1 MAKLNP
7 DTHVLLDGAAKVY
20 LRSNTKRWQSTF
32 QIEGQWIRISTGK
45 RDLEEAK
52 EVAREHSCRS
62 RKPPT
67 LRRSFHTE
75 DIEQ

>member
-20 LRSNTKRWQSTF
+20 LRSNTKRWQATF

-52 EVAREHSCRS
+52 AVAR
-62 RKPPT
+62 
-67 LRRSFHTE
+67 
-75 DIEQ
+75 

>member
-20 LRSNTKRWQSTF
+20 LRSNTKRWQATF

-52 EVAREHSCRS
+52 TVAELCLNLGDAIMRRRGFRCRW
-62 RKPPT
+62 
-67 LRRSFHTE
+67 
-75 DIEQ
+75 